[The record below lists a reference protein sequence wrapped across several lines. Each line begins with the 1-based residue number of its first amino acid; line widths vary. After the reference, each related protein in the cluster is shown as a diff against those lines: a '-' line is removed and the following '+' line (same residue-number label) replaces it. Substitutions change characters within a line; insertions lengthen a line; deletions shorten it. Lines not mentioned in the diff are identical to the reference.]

1 MQDSKRIADE
11 LAMKRKVELDKIE
24 KQRDEDYKKK
34 LLDQMRR

>member
-1 MQDSKRIADE
+1 MQDSKKIADE

>member
-1 MQDSKRIADE
+1 MQDAKRIADE

>member
-1 MQDSKRIADE
+1 MQDAKRITEE

>member
-1 MQDSKRIADE
+1 MQDAKRIADE

-34 LLDQMRR
+34 LL